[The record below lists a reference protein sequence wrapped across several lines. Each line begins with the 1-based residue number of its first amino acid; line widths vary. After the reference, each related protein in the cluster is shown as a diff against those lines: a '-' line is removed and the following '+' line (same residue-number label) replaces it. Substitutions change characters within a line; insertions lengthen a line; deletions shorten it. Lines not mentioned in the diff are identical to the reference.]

1 MPKFSTHVAL
11 MNPEYQPANFAP
23 GDEVP
28 EWALD
33 QVGEHVLVPEERTES
48 DDSDAA
54 GGTDDSDSQ
63 SQDEGAGGDSPGGDE
78 EADGDGEDST
88 PPPADDQPDFTAPA
102 PARRGTRSRK

>member
-33 QVGEHVLVPEERTES
+33 QVGDHVLEPEETADA
-48 DDSDAA
+48 DDSDAS
-54 GGTDDSDSQ
+54 DDPDSQ
-63 SQDEGAGGDSPGGDE
+63 DQEQGNNSGADE
-78 EADGDGEDST
+78 EADDDGEDPN
-88 PPPADDQPDFTAPA
+88 PPAADDQPDFTAPA
-102 PARRGTRSRK
+102 PARRGRSRK

>member
-33 QVGEHVLVPEERTES
+33 QVGEHVLEPESTSES
-48 DDSDAA
+48 AD
-54 GGTDDSDSQ
+54 
-63 SQDEGAGGDSPGGDE
+63 
-78 EADGDGEDST
+78 ADGLDESNPEQGDDAGEDADGEDND
-88 PPPADDQPDFTAPA
+88 PPPATDDAPDFTVPA
-102 PARRGTRSRK
+102 PRRNSRSRK

>member
-33 QVGEHVLVPEERTES
+33 QVGEHVLVPEELAEAADSEES
-48 DDSDAA
+48 DSSDESGAEGQGEDA
-54 GGTDDSDSQ
+54 GDEAPGNDDADDGGDDSS
-63 SQDEGAGGDSPGGDE
+63 SP
-78 EADGDGEDST
+78 A
-88 PPPADDQPDFTAPA
+88 ADDQPDFTAPA
-102 PARRGTRSRK
+102 PARRNSRSRK